1 MNFKNKTIFKIK
13 GLNQERSFNN
23 ISKTV
28 SIYNIKKEDDG
39 TSQFEVDYKDAK
51 KTKKFLEQQGFQ
63 ILSVTNHGIL
73 FKFKNLFTRYGIVAG
88 LIFCLLFYLLQ
99 YNFIL
104 QVKVLGEPS
113 EIQSLIKE
121 YVVDNLNSNFKYNI
135 DTKEIENSIK
145 AEFDQV
151 SSVSVAIYGQTL
163 LINYNPS
170 TIPEEMRGEFDPIV
184 SEYDGMITDI
194 ELVSGTLNVKVGDI
208 VQKGDVLVYPYIID
222 TDGETRQV
230 TPSAKITANV
240 WFSES
245 ITHYDYR
252 LETKR
257 TGKKIVSSF
266 VKLGDLVIYSHDR
279 ENNFQEYE
287 VESYSQPLTKNLL
300 LPFTLE
306 KIVYFQTQTDEII
319 EPFEEVQEE
328 VIEKAREKTLIF
340 LDKNAIIIN
349 ENYIIKDAGSV
360 HNVIYTITTSITFG
374 G

>member
-266 VKLGDLVIYSHDR
+266 VKLGDLVIYSHDK

-306 KIVYFQTQTDEII
+306 KIVYYQTQTDEII
-319 EPFEEVQEE
+319 EPFEEVREE

>member
-28 SIYNIKKEDDG
+28 SIYNIKKDDDG

-73 FKFKNLFTRYGIVAG
+73 FKFKNLFTRYGIVVG

-135 DTKEIENSIK
+135 NTKEIENSIK

-287 VESYSQPLTKNLL
+287 VESYFQPLTKNLL

-306 KIVYFQTQTDEII
+306 KIVYYQTQTDEII

-340 LDKNAIIIN
+340 LDKNAIIID